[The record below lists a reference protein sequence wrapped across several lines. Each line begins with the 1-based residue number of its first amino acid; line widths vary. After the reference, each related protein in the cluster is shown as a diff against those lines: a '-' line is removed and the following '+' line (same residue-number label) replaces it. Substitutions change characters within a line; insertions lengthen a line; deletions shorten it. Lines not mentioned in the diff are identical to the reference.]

1 MVRVRNLVLA
11 IAAATALTT
20 EMAYALGLGEV
31 ALKSSLNQP
40 LVAEIELLDAKNL
53 GPGEV
58 IPALA
63 SVEDF
68 NRAGIDRQY
77 FLTDLKF
84 TPVVRPDGKSVI
96 QVSSSKPVREPY
108 LNFLVEVV
116 WPSGRLLREYTLL
129 LDPPLYSPETVAAV
143 APQLPIA
150 APQPAPATAPRAST
164 NPTAVRPTPAAAA
177 PATAQA
183 GNEYRT
189 TTDDTLWQ
197 VAEQARRG
205 GSVHQTMLA
214 IQDLNPGAFID
225 GNINRMKSGQV
236 LRLPTDEQ
244 VRARSQAEAIAEVGR
259 QNTAWRQGRSSV
271 AAARQMDA
279 TRRTTAGDA
288 PARSENR
295 DNLRLVAADAGKS
308 TAGSDTGA
316 GNEVAALRDK
326 LAVTQENLDSS
337 KRENAELNDRLSDLQ
352 GQLDKLQKLMQL
364 KDDQLAKLQA
374 QLGGEGQAGAA
385 GQPGEASPAAVEPAR
400 EAEPATAGSAEA
412 PADQNPSQPE
422 PAVAP
427 AKPAASEAPRAPEAP
442 AKPAAKPVPK
452 PAPAPVERGFFD
464 QYTDNPLLL
473 GVLGGSALLLLL
485 VGLMALSRRNAM
497 KEAELQESLLAE
509 REDDLGLPASSYPA
523 EPVDLGQPVAVSEV
537 AQSVAEPLAPATAD
551 PLAEADIYIAYGRFN
566 QAAELLQAAL
576 NDEPQRTDLRLKLME
591 VYAELGDR
599 EGFARQETELRDI
612 DAVGSHAQIEQLKFK
627 YPAMALGA
635 VAAGAAA
642 SQSELDSLD
651 LDDLQLDD
659 LPAAPGQDLDDAFD
673 LSLDD
678 LDAELEAQG
687 GGNADLDGGHGAFAE
702 PEASDFTAEQPTP
715 AASELDDFS
724 FDLPA
729 EPASRPVATDE
740 LDDLSFDFA
749 SDSDSASSPVGQEQP
764 AAQADASIGEGFDF
778 GLVDEP
784 KEAGALSDEFD
795 LSLDDLSLD
804 MDEPTA
810 SSSPELDVA
819 ASHEPPAEQPPVQ
832 SEVRLDEPG
841 QGAAVTQEED
851 FDFFADTDEATT
863 KLDLAR
869 AYIDMGDAEGARD
882 ILDEVLAEGNSAQ
895 QQEAREML
903 AKLA

>member
-20 EMAYALGLGEV
+20 EMAHAVGLGEV
-31 ALKSSLNQP
+31 TLQSSLNQP

-58 IPALA
+58 IPGLA
-63 SVEDF
+63 SVEEF

-84 TPVVRPDGKSVI
+84 TPVMRPDGKSVI
-96 QVSSSKPVREPY
+96 QVSSNKPVREPY

-150 APQPAPATAPRAST
+150 APQPARVPAPR
-164 NPTAVRPTPAAAA
+164 PAASAGTTSA
-177 PATAQA
+177 PAVGQS
-183 GNEYRT
+183 GEEYRT
-189 TTDDTLWQ
+189 TADDTLWQ
-197 VAEQARRG
+197 VAERARRG
-205 GSVHQTMLA
+205 GTVHQTMLA
-214 IQDLNPGAFID
+214 IQELNPGAFID

-236 LRLPTDEQ
+236 LRLPTAEQ
-244 VRARSQAEAIAEVGR
+244 IAQRSQSDAIAEVAR
-259 QNTAWRQGRSSV
+259 QNAVWRQGRAGGAS
-271 AAARQMDA
+271 ARQLDA
-279 TRRTTAGDA
+279 TRRTGAGDA
-288 PARSENR
+288 PARSESR
-295 DNLRLVAADAGKS
+295 DSLRLVAGEAGKATS
-308 TAGSDTGA
+308 GSDSGA
-316 GNEVAALRDK
+316 ASDAAALRDK

-337 KRENAELNDRLSDLQ
+337 RRENAELNDRLSDLQ

-374 QLGGEGQAGAA
+374 QLATDGQAAEASQPTVAPTSAPESSQSTPASTDKPSEAKIEQSA
-385 GQPGEASPAAVEPAR
+385 GQ
-400 EAEPATAGSAEA
+400 
-412 PADQNPSQPE
+412 QP
-422 PAVAP
+422 AP
-427 AKPAASEAPRAPEAP
+427 AKPAQPAKAP
-442 AKPAAKPVPK
+442 KPAAAVPAQ
-452 PAPAPVERGFFD
+452 APEEPGLLD
-464 QYTDNPLLL
+464 QYTDNPILL

-497 KEAELQESLLAE
+497 KEAELQESLLASQ
-509 REDDLGLPASSYPA
+509 REDDLGLPGNYPA
-523 EPVDLGQPVAVSEV
+523 EPVDLGAPIADADAAQESVEPVS
-537 AQSVAEPLAPATAD
+537 PATAD

-599 EGFARQETELRDI
+599 DGFARQEAELRDI
-612 DAVGSHAQIEQLKFK
+612 DAVGSSAQVEQLKFK
-627 YPAMALGA
+627 YPAMAVGA
-635 VAAGAAA
+635 VVAGAAA
-642 SQSELDSLD
+642 SQTELDSLD
-651 LDDLQLDD
+651 LDELQLDD

-678 LDAELEAQG
+678 LDAELSAQG
-687 GGNADLDGGHGAFAE
+687 AGAAELDTSSDLFLEESASADASSRTDEQELDAFSLE
-702 PEASDFTAEQPTP
+702 LPEES
-715 AASELDDFS
+715 AASSSLDEELGDFS
-724 FDLPA
+724 FDLDDTQR
-729 EPASRPVATDE
+729 PASDLGEVSEPVT
-740 LDDLSFDFA
+740 LDDLTL
-749 SDSDSASSPVGQEQP
+749 SSESETE
-764 AAQADASIGEGFDF
+764 DFDF
-778 GLVDEP
+778 GLVEEEKAPEP
-784 KEAGALSDEFD
+784 LSDAFD
-795 LSLDDLSLD
+795 LSLDELSFD
-804 MDEPTA
+804 GDEVAGA
-810 SSSPELDVA
+810 SSAAEAGDEEMLSPVEEQKHESPAAAEEPIAA
-819 ASHEPPAEQPPVQ
+819 AS
-832 SEVRLDEPG
+832 D
-841 QGAAVTQEED
+841 EED